1 MNINLTPAVKQ
12 IAIACAV
19 LFIGTW
25 ILKQRDIDLIA
36 ILGLH
41 YPKSDS
47 FKPWQI
53 LTHMFMHGDIR
64 SLNVSITHI
73 LFNMFALIS
82 FGVVL
87 EQFLGTKKF
96 VQLYFISGFGA
107 MIVHIAVQLIQLHYD
122 YGMWMPSF
130 SDLGI
135 KIEGDQIFSNGTFV
149 KTQAELAK
157 VGGILGGTV
166 VGASGAIYGVSVAF
180 AYLFPNSKL
189 MIMFIPYPIAAKILI
204 PIVVL
209 LDVFLGFSNFQN
221 DPIAH
226 FAHIGGALFGFLVV
240 WYWRKFDKKNFY

>member
-1 MNINLTPAVKQ
+1 MNIHLTPAVKQ
-12 IAIACAV
+12 ILIACAV
-19 LFIGTW
+19 LFAGTW
-25 ILKQRDIDLIA
+25 ILKQSNIDLIE

-41 YPKSDS
+41 YPKSDL
-47 FKPWQI
+47 FKPWQL
-53 LTHMFMHGDIR
+53 LTHMFMHGGI
-64 SLNVSITHI
+64 SHI
-73 LFNMFALIS
+73 LFNMFALVS

-87 EQFLGTKKF
+87 EDFLGTKKF
-96 VQLYFISGFGA
+96 AKLYFISGLGA
-107 MIVHIAVQLIQLHYD
+107 LIVHIAMQLIQLHID

-130 SDLGI
+130 YDLGFT
-135 KIEGDQIFSNGTFV
+135 IEGDKISADGIHIKSQD
-149 KTQAELAK
+149 ALRK

-189 MIMFIPYPIAAKILI
+189 MLMFIPYPIPAKILI

-209 LDVFLGFSNFQN
+209 LDIFLGFSNFQN

-240 WYWRKFDKKNFY
+240 WYWRKFDKKTFY